1 MSRRNLKIFFL
12 MKTERSVEWVDLIL
26 VPLSDKFDIKCLFD
40 VVFFFYSLRT
50 NLEFV
55 STLMEPISYVVCNLK
70 TKEHS
75 NKQLNYILEL

>member
-1 MSRRNLKIFFL
+1 
-12 MKTERSVEWVDLIL
+12 MKCERSVEWVDLIL
-26 VPLSDKFDIKCLFD
+26 VPLSDKFDLKCLFD
-40 VVFFFYSLRT
+40 VVFFYSLRT

-55 STLMEPISYVVCNLK
+55 STLMEAISYVVCNLK